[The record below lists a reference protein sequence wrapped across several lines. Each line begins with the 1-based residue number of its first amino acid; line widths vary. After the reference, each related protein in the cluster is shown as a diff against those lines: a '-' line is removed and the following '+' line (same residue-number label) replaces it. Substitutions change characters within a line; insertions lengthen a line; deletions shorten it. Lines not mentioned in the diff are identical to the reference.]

1 MKCPFCRSPKTDV
14 YNTRRTKGGEQ
25 LWRRRRCLSCSQ
37 AFTTY
42 EFVDLGFLQ
51 VSSKNDAQGPYARH
65 RLYSAL
71 ASALGPNDTTAD
83 AADALLETVES
94 RLLDLKSPTIT
105 TADIVAAV
113 LTTLKAYSMPA
124 YLRYLAEHAPLVRP
138 ADVKRYLK

>member
-37 AFTTY
+37 PFTTY
-42 EFVDLGFLQ
+42 EFADLGFLR
-51 VSSKNDAQGPYARH
+51 VSANDGSTRPYARY

-71 ASALGPNDTTAD
+71 ALALGTSETTAN

-94 RLLDLKSPTIT
+94 RLLDLKTTTIT
-105 TADIVAAV
+105 TREIVAAA
-113 LTTLKAYSMPA
+113 LTTLKPFSMPA
-124 YLRYLAEHAPLVRP
+124 YLRYLAEHAALAPSR
-138 ADVKRYLK
+138 DVLRYLR